1 MTLKFFGRGLFL
13 LACLML
19 PLLSGADSDDPRE
32 RPIVHAQPPA
42 VVDSDGDGIPD
53 ECDRCPNTPA
63 GDRVDAFG
71 CSIFEEA
78 QVVLDI
84 DILFD
89 FDRHDVKPEFYSQV
103 EQLADYLKR
112 FVHTK
117 VMIAGHTD
125 DQGSHEYNQRLSER
139 RAHAVA
145 DLLMN
150 RFGIESARISTQ
162 GYGKTQPRAPGVSDA
177 DRALNRRIEA
187 IVEPAD

>member
-1 MTLKFFGRGLFL
+1 MTLMLSGRGLLL
-13 LACLML
+13 LAGLML
-19 PLLSGADSDDPRE
+19 PLLSWAALDDPRE
-32 RPIVHAQPPA
+32 RPIVHAEPPK

-53 ECDRCPNTPA
+53 DCDRCPNTPA
-63 GDRVDAFG
+63 GDRVDSFG
-71 CSIFEEA
+71 CSIFEEE

-112 FVHTK
+112 FVNTK
-117 VMIAGHTD
+117 VLIAGHTD
-125 DQGSHEYNQRLSER
+125 DQGSHEYNKGLSER
-139 RAHAVA
+139 RAKAVA
-145 DLLMN
+145 DLLKH
-150 RFGIESARISTQ
+150 RFEIDSARISTK
-162 GYGKTQPRAPGVSDA
+162 GYGKTQPRTTGVSEA